1 MKPKAGSLKTINKIK
16 PSVRLTKR
24 KYKLPKSEMKKGLSP
39 SRVKKDY
46 KAILWTTLSHK
57 IKQLRWRGQIPRHT
71 QIIDTKEKKQQQ
83 YIWVD
88 LSWEFL
94 N

>member
-46 KAILWTTLSHK
+46 KAIL
-57 IKQLRWRGQIPRHT
+57 
-71 QIIDTKEKKQQQ
+71 
-83 YIWVD
+83 
-88 LSWEFL
+88 
-94 N
+94 